1 MLKITI
7 TDTESGFVQEF
18 ETRLVNAFILT
29 ANGVQSV
36 CLGKGSPFDIVQVF
50 GAMDSMKAH
59 IINQRPEVALIKAL
73 RKLYPDDET
82 VIDQSELLRTAMQK
96 KEGGDNG

>member
-18 ETRLVNAFILT
+18 ETRLVNAFIRT
-29 ANGVQSV
+29 ENGVKAV
-36 CLGKGSPFDIVQVF
+36 FLGNGSSYDIVQVF
-50 GAMDSMKAH
+50 DAMDRMKAH
-59 IINQRPEVALIKAL
+59 LIGKHPDIILLEALQ
-73 RKLYPDDET
+73 KLDPDDET
-82 VIDQSELLRTAMQK
+82 VIDQTELLPAAMQK